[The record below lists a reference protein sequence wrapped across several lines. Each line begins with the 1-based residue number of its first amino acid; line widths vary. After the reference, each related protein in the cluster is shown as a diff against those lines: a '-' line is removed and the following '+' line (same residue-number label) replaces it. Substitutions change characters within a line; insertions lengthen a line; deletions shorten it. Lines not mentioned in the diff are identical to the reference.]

1 MNNSKATWTLTLAG
15 SLLAVALFC
24 CTSAS
29 SSAKRAIDTIF
40 VHENA
45 GVVLQADG
53 VAPAPV
59 PPKRTGTT
67 ASQA

>member
-1 MNNSKATWTLTLAG
+1 MNNSKTTWTLTVAG

-24 CTSAS
+24 CTSAGDT
-29 SSAKRAIDTIF
+29 AKRAANTIF
-40 VHENA
+40 VHPSSGA
-45 GVVLQADG
+45 VLQADG